1 MLPVVIK
8 DQALEDMQQAYNYLE
23 LKEVDLGE
31 KLLKYIE
38 EYIEIIEINPY
49 LFKEGYKKV
58 RQVRIK
64 PFQYILHYKIYK
76 DYIAVLQLFHG
87 NKNPKKR
94 LSK

>member
-8 DQALEDMQQAYNYLE
+8 DQALEDIQQAYNYLE

-58 RQVRIK
+58 RQVRNKTISVY
-64 PFQYILHYKIYK
+64 FT
-76 DYIAVLQLFHG
+76 LQNL
-87 NKNPKKR
+87 
-94 LSK
+94 